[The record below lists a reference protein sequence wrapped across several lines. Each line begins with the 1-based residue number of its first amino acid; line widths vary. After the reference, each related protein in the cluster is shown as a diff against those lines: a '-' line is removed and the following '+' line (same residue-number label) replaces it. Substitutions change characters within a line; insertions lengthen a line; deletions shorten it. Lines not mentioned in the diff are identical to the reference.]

1 MEQQSFLLYGANGYS
16 GTLIARF
23 AHEYN
28 LKPILAG
35 RNEASIKSLAQKL
48 DLPYRIIDL
57 NDTVKLEAVLKEVK
71 LVLHAA
77 GPFQFTAKQMI
88 DACLKTGTHYIDI
101 NGDISI
107 FEMIKQYDAAAK
119 AKGIMLL
126 PGAGFD
132 VVPTDCLALY
142 LKNRMPSATGLKIAF
157 ATLGGAVSHGT
168 ASSMILKLGSG
179 SALRKD
185 GRILKIPLGKN
196 SMEIIVAG
204 KSFFVMSIPWGD
216 VSTAYFSTGIPNI
229 ETFTGM
235 SKKVY
240 NLLKFQFLFNW
251 LLRTGFMKR
260 ILLKRVDKKAAGP
273 KDEERSKAKG
283 HVWAQVTDTAG
294 HTQTATL
301 TCPEGYTITLHA
313 SLLIAKKIMEGNF
326 KPGYQTPAS
335 AYGED
340 LVLELPDVKRQV

>member
-1 MEQQSFLLYGANGYS
+1 MEQASFLLYGANGYS

-28 LKPILAG
+28 LKPVLAG
-35 RNEASIKSLAQKL
+35 RSEAFIKPLAQKL
-48 DLPYRIIDL
+48 NLPYRIIDL
-57 NDTVKLEAVLKEVK
+57 NDSLKLEAALREVK

-88 DACLKTGTHYIDI
+88 NACLITGTHYIDI

-119 AKGIMLL
+119 EKGIMLL

-142 LKNRMPSATGLKIAF
+142 LKNSMPAAVDLKIAF
-157 ATLGGAVSHGT
+157 ATLGGAISHGT
-168 ASSMILKLGSG
+168 ASSMIHKLGTG
-179 SALRKD
+179 SAIRKE
-185 GRILKIPLGKN
+185 GAIQKTVLGKN
-196 SMEIIVAG
+196 AMDIKVLNR
-204 KSFFVMSIPWGD
+204 SFFVMSIPWGD

-235 SKKVY
+235 TKKAY
-240 NLLKFQFLFNW
+240 YLLKFQFLFNW
-251 LLRTGFMKR
+251 LLRTDFMKQL
-260 ILLKRVDKKAAGP
+260 LLKRISKKAPGP
-273 KDEERSKAKG
+273 TDEQRSKAKG
-283 HVWAQVTDTAG
+283 HVWAQVTDAAG

-301 TCPEGYTITLHA
+301 TCPEGYTITMYA
-313 SLLIAKKIMEGNF
+313 SLLIAKKILEGNF

-335 AYGED
+335 AYGAD
-340 LVLELPDVKRQV
+340 LVLELPGVARQG

>member
-1 MEQQSFLLYGANGYS
+1 MEASSFLLYGANGYS
-16 GTLIARF
+16 GNLIARF

-28 LKPILAG
+28 LKPVLAG
-35 RNEASIKSLAQKL
+35 RTEASIKPLAQQL
-48 DLPYRIIDL
+48 QLPYRIIDL
-57 NDTVKLEAVLKEVK
+57 NDRMALEAALKEVK

-88 DACLKTGTHYIDI
+88 EACLNSGTHYIDI

-107 FEMIKQYDAAAK
+107 FEMIKKYDAAAK
-119 AKGIMLL
+119 EKGIMLL

-142 LKNRMPSATGLKIAF
+142 LKNKMQAAVDLKIAF

-168 ASSMILKLGSG
+168 ASSMIHKLGTG
-179 SALRKD
+179 SALRRNGSIQMD
-185 GRILKIPLGKN
+185 ALGKN
-196 SMEIIVAG
+196 GMEIKVAG
-204 KSFFVMSIPWGD
+204 KDFFVMSIPWGD

-240 NLLKFQFLFNW
+240 YLLKFQFLFNW

-260 ILLKRVDKKAAGP
+260 ILLNRIAKKPAGP
-273 KDEERSKAKG
+273 TDEERRRAKG
-283 HVWAQVTDTAG
+283 YVWAQVTDAAG
-294 HTQTATL
+294 NKQTATL

-313 SLLIAKKIMEGNF
+313 SLLIAQKILRGNF
-326 KPGYQTPAS
+326 KAGYQTPAS

-340 LVLELPDVKRQV
+340 LVLELPGLERQG